1 MKKILSVI
9 ILLLTAISLGT
20 MVGAVTAGFLH
31 LVEWGQNWLWNSLTS
46 SLPWQI
52 LLITVIGGILVGLCQ
67 KYLGDF
73 PKGITEAIITL
84 QKTGRLEYRSLPKGM
99 LTAYVSLIAGASLG
113 PEAAL
118 VDLLGGLGTWVG
130 DLIRSLRDRLQLPI
144 PQQFKNRVEKTLQR
158 WPNLLALAAG
168 ALALI
173 KLLNGLYSGG
183 FLSPNEP
190 FQWIDL
196 AWSVPLAALG
206 AAAGALFL
214 FMQSWTRR
222 LATPLEHKP
231 ILRGASG
238 GILLGVAAL
247 GLPMILFSG
256 QHLLQPAYEQYLQIG
271 FVTLFLTALARFLM
285 TNILLATGWKG
296 GQFLPM
302 MFGATALGLSVS
314 ALFPAIPAATAALA
328 VMGALVAVVLPK
340 PWIALVLMALM
351 FPIQYVGV
359 SIVSVGLV
367 VIGKQVKERRQR
379 KKTAMALSAE
389 A

>member
-9 ILLLTAISLGT
+9 VLLLAAISLGA
-20 MVGAVTAGFLH
+20 MVGALTAGFLH
-31 LVEWGQNWLWNSLTS
+31 LVEWGQDWLWNSLTS

-67 KYLGDF
+67 KYLGDY
-73 PKGITEAIITL
+73 PKGINEAVTTL
-84 QKTGRLEYRSLPKGM
+84 QKTGRLEYSSLPKGM
-99 LTAYVSLIAGASLG
+99 ITAYVSLIAGASLG

-118 VDLLGGLGTWVG
+118 VDLLGGLGTWTG
-130 DLIRSLRDRLQLPI
+130 DLIRSLRARLQLPL
-144 PQQFKNRVEKTLQR
+144 PQQFKNHAEKTLQH

-173 KLLNGLYSGG
+173 KLLNGMYSGG
-183 FLSPNEP
+183 FLSPHEP
-190 FQWIDL
+190 FQWVDL
-196 AWSVPLAALG
+196 AWSIPLAALG

-214 FMQSWTRR
+214 FMQNWTRR
-222 LATPLEHKP
+222 LAAPFEHKP
-231 ILRGASG
+231 ILRAASG
-238 GILLGVAAL
+238 GVLLGIAAL

-271 FVTLFLTALARFLM
+271 FVTLFLTALVRLLM

-302 MFGATALGLSVS
+302 MFGAAALGLSVS
-314 ALFPAIPAATAALA
+314 ALFPVIPAATAALA

-351 FPIQYVGV
+351 FPFQYVGV
-359 SIVSVGLV
+359 SVVSVGLV
-367 VIGKQVKERRQR
+367 VIGKQIKERRQK
-379 KKTAMALSAE
+379 KKTAMALSAG